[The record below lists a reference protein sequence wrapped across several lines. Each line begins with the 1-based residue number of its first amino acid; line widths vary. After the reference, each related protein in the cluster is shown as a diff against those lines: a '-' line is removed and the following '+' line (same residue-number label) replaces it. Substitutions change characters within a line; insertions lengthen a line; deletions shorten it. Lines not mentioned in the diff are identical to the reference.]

1 MRVSIK
7 HHFLITGHIGLLQN
21 HRLMEQGIKTY
32 VIPQMTGI
40 QYENRLN
47 LFNSK
52 VIINKFYFQVRSEVT
67 NRKLLRLVGF
77 TEIDV
82 KKSLICVMELE
93 KVNHFV
99 KI

>member
-1 MRVSIK
+1 
-7 HHFLITGHIGLLQN
+7 
-21 HRLMEQGIKTY
+21 MEQGIKTY